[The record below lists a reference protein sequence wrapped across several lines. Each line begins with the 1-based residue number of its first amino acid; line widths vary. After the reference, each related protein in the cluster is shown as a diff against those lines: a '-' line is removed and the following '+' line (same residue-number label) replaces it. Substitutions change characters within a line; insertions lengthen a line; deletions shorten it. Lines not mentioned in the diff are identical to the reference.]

1 MTSCFSD
8 INQDTHVTNIAD
20 MLTLI
25 ENGEI
30 YAPEPQGQR
39 DLLLVGDRIARLG
52 EIDRRAVE
60 ATGLELAVIDATGCL
75 VAPGLIDPHEHL
87 TGGSGEQGFST
98 QTPEIFLGELVSA
111 GITTVVGCLGV
122 DTTTKTMPDLLAR
135 AKALGEEGLTAY
147 IYTGGYNVPPTTLTG
162 SVRNDILFVN
172 EVIGAGEIAI
182 SDLRA
187 TEPDVESL
195 ARLVT
200 DAYVGGMLSKKA
212 GITHFH
218 VGDAKRRL
226 EPLRRLLDEHDV
238 EPAWLYPTH
247 VERSAAL
254 MEEAVELT
262 RRGVTIDVDTV
273 EEDLAKWLGFYLDR
287 NGDATRLTASSD
299 ASISSP
305 RTLYNQ
311 VRDCIINGRFAIESV
326 LRLVTS
332 NTARVLKLG
341 NKGSVAV
348 GKDADVVVIRKGTLE
363 LKEVIACGRRL
374 MIDGEVVV
382 AEKFLT
388 NSNRR
393 ISLVGKK
400 DGGE

>member
-1 MTSCFSD
+1 
-8 INQDTHVTNIAD
+8 

-30 YAPEPQGQR
+30 YAPEPQGRR
-39 DLLLVGDRIARLG
+39 DVLLAGDRIARIG

-60 ATGLELAVIDATGCL
+60 ALGLELAVIDATRCL
-75 VAPGLIDPHEHL
+75 VTPGLIDPHEHL

-98 QTPEIFLGELVSA
+98 QTPEIFLNELISA

-122 DTTTKTMPDLLAR
+122 DTTTKTMPGLLAR
-135 AKALGEEGLTAY
+135 AKALREEGLTAF

-162 SVRNDILFVN
+162 SVRKDLLFVE

-187 TEPDVESL
+187 AEPDVESL

-200 DAYVGGMLSKKA
+200 DAYIGGMLSRKS
-212 GITHFH
+212 GVTHFH
-218 VGDAKRRL
+218 VGDGKRRL
-226 EPLRRLLDEHDV
+226 EPLRRLLEEYEV

-262 RRGVTIDVDTV
+262 RRGVTVDIDTV
-273 EEDLAKWLGFYLDR
+273 EEDLAKWLAFYLER
-287 NGDATRLTASSD
+287 GGDATRLTASSD

-305 RTLYNQ
+305 HTLYSQ
-311 VRDCIINGRFAIESV
+311 VRDCIINGRFAVETV

-332 NTARVLKLG
+332 NTARVLKLDG
-341 NKGSVAV
+341 KGSLAA
-348 GKDADVVVIRKGTLE
+348 GKDADVLVIRKGSIE
-363 LKEVIACGRRL
+363 LREVIARGRRL
-374 MIDGEVVV
+374 MSDGEVVV
-382 AEKFLT
+382 TQRFMED
-388 NSNRR
+388 SNRA
-393 ISLVGKK
+393 ISLSGNKGVGKQNRPA
-400 DGGE
+400 EHESSS

>member
-1 MTSCFSD
+1 
-8 INQDTHVTNIAD
+8 

-30 YAPEPQGQR
+30 YAPEPQGR
-39 DLLLVGDRIARLG
+39 SDLLLVGDRIAKVG

-60 ATGLELAVIDATGCL
+60 ALGLEVAVIDATDCL
-75 VAPGLIDPHEHL
+75 VTPGIIDPHEHL

-98 QTPEIFLGELVSA
+98 QTPEIFLNELVSA
-111 GITTVVGCLGV
+111 GITTVAGCLGV
-122 DTTTKTMPDLLAR
+122 DTTTKTMPGLLAR
-135 AKALGEEGLTAY
+135 AKGLHEEGLTAY

-162 SVRNDILFVN
+162 SVRQDILFIN
-172 EVIGAGEIAI
+172 EVIGAGEIAL

-187 TEPDVESL
+187 TEPEAHEL
-195 ARLVT
+195 ARLVSE
-200 DAYVGGMLSKKA
+200 AYIGGMLSGKA

-218 VGDAKRRL
+218 VGDGRGRL
-226 EPLRRLLDEHDV
+226 ELLRRLLDEYEV

-262 RRGVTIDVDTV
+262 RRGVTIDIDTV

-287 NGDATRLTASSD
+287 GGDAARLTASSD

-305 RTLYNQ
+305 RTLYAQ
-311 VRDCIINGRFAIESV
+311 VRDCIINGRFAV
-326 LRLVTS
+326 GLALRLVTS
-332 NTARVLKLG
+332 NTARVLKLDS
-341 NKGSVAV
+341 KGSLVA
-348 GKDADVVVIRKGTLE
+348 GKDADVLVIRKDSFE
-363 LKEVIACGRRL
+363 LRDVIAGGRRL

-382 AEKFLT
+382 SESFMKQ
-388 NSNRR
+388 SNRS
-393 ISLVGKK
+393 ISL
-400 DGGE
+400 DGARNR

>member
-1 MTSCFSD
+1 
-8 INQDTHVTNIAD
+8 

-30 YAPEPQGQR
+30 YAPEPQGR
-39 DLLLVGDRIARLG
+39 KDVLLAADRIARIG

-60 ATGLELAVIDATGCL
+60 ALGLELAVIDATGCL
-75 VAPGLIDPHEHL
+75 VTPGLIDPHEHL
-87 TGGSGEQGFST
+87 TGGSGEQGFSA
-98 QTPEIFLGELVSA
+98 QTPEIFLSELISA

-122 DTTTKTMPDLLAR
+122 DTTTKTMPALLAR
-135 AKALGEEGLTAY
+135 AKALHEEGLTAF

-162 SVRNDILFVN
+162 SVRNDLLFVE

-187 TEPDVESL
+187 AEPDVESL

-200 DAYVGGMLSKKA
+200 DAYIGGMLSKKA

-218 VGDAKRRL
+218 VGDGKRRL
-226 EPLRRLLDEHDV
+226 EPLRRLLEEYEV

-247 VERSAAL
+247 VERNEAL

-262 RRGVTIDVDTV
+262 KRGVTVDIDTV
-273 EEDLAKWLGFYLDR
+273 EEDLAKWLAFYLER
-287 NGDATRLTASSD
+287 GGDIARLTASSD

-305 RTLYNQ
+305 HTLYSQ
-311 VRDCIINGRFAIESV
+311 VRDCIINGRFAVETV

-332 NTARVLKLG
+332 NTARVLKLDG
-341 NKGSVAV
+341 KGSLAA
-348 GKDADVVVIRKGTLE
+348 GKDADVLLIRKGSLE
-363 LKEVIACGRRL
+363 LREVIACGRRL
-374 MIDGEVVV
+374 MSDDEFVVTQR
-382 AEKFLT
+382 FLEE
-388 NSNRR
+388 SNRT
-393 ISLVGKK
+393 ISLSGNKGVGKQNRSP
-400 DGGE
+400 EHESSS